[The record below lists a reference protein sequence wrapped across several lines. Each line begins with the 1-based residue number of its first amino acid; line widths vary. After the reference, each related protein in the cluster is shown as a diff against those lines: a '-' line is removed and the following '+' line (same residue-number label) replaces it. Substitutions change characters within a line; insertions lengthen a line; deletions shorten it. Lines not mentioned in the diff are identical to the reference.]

1 MTQTQVYFSTFI
13 SPPRLLTTKKDLI
26 DRMDF
31 PKATTLLHG
40 KAQFDSTISVSNM
53 WTEAIPHARLHPSS
67 MSSLT

>member
-31 PKATTLLHG
+31 PKATTLQYG
-40 KAQFDSTISVSNM
+40 KAKFDSTISVSNM
-53 WTEAIPHARLHPSS
+53 
-67 MSSLT
+67 